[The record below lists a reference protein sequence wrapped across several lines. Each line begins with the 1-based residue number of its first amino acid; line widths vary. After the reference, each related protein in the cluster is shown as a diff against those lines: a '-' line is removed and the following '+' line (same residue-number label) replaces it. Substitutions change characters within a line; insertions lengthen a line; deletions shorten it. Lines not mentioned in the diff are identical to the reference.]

1 MSRPAGAADALS
13 SPTRSSQP
21 GGERRLSTPERIL
34 HAAAARIV
42 AGGTANLSMQDVADA
57 AGVSKGLIHY
67 HFHDK
72 ETLLTRLIEWM
83 TRESIERESATLARS
98 VPKTAVDDLWTWV
111 AGEIERGHLRV
122 LNELAQER
130 GPLISDAIRHS
141 ARAPRGC
148 GVDGGPAVRT
158 PRAST
163 TCAGA
168 AARGRDR
175 RLHRWPGDSCVARA
189 RGESPRRVRR
199 VVAVASESCR
209 VEGLAERVERRELRW
224 LPTLVGS
231 VVCTY
236 WPLSF
241 AA

>member
-1 MSRPAGAADALS
+1 MSQPAGAADALS

-42 AGGTANLSMQDVADA
+42 AAGTANLSMQDVADA

-130 GPLISDAIRHS
+130 GPLISDAIRRS
-141 ARAPRGC
+141 A
-148 GVDGGPAVRT
+148 
-158 PRAST
+158 
-163 TCAGA
+163 
-168 AARGRDR
+168 
-175 RLHRWPGDSCVARA
+175 
-189 RGESPRRVRR
+189 RVRR
-199 VVAVASESCR
+199 EAAALTVDRLFALLELRPRVPVPLLADVIVAFID
-209 VEGLAERVERRELRW
+209 GLAIHASLAPEANHRVAFDVLW
-224 LPTLVGS
+224 LSL
-231 VVCTY
+231 
-236 WPLSF
+236 LSL
-241 AA
+241 AE

>member
-1 MSRPAGAADALS
+1 LS
-13 SPTRSSQP
+13 SPTRSSPP

-42 AGGTANLSMQDVADA
+42 AAGTANLSMQDVADA

-130 GPLISDAIRHS
+130 GPLISDAVRRS
-141 ARAPRGC
+141 ARARR
-148 GVDGGPAVRT
+148 D
-158 PRAST
+158 
-163 TCAGA
+163 A
-168 AARGRDR
+168 AAVTVDR
-175 RLHRWPGDSCVARA
+175 LFALLELRPRVPVPLLADVIVAFID
-189 RGESPRRVRR
+189 
-199 VVAVASESCR
+199 
-209 VEGLAERVERRELRW
+209 GLAIHASLAPEANHRVAFDVLW
-224 LPTLVGS
+224 LSL
-231 VVCTY
+231 
-236 WPLSF
+236 LSL
-241 AA
+241 AE

>member
-141 ARAPRGC
+141 ARAR
-148 GVDGGPAVRT
+148 RE
-158 PRAST
+158 
-163 TCAGA
+163 A
-168 AARGRDR
+168 AALTVDR
-175 RLHRWPGDSCVARA
+175 LFALLELRPRVPVPLLADVIVAFID
-189 RGESPRRVRR
+189 
-199 VVAVASESCR
+199 
-209 VEGLAERVERRELRW
+209 GLAIHASLAPEANHRVAFDVLW
-224 LPTLVGS
+224 LSL
-231 VVCTY
+231 
-236 WPLSF
+236 LSL
-241 AA
+241 AE

>member
-1 MSRPAGAADALS
+1 LS
-13 SPTRSSQP
+13 SPTRSSPP

-42 AGGTANLSMQDVADA
+42 AAGTANLSMQDVADA

-130 GPLISDAIRHS
+130 GPLNSDAVRRS
-141 ARAPRGC
+141 ARARR
-148 GVDGGPAVRT
+148 D
-158 PRAST
+158 
-163 TCAGA
+163 A
-168 AARGRDR
+168 AAVTVDR
-175 RLHRWPGDSCVARA
+175 LFALLELRPRVPVPLLADVIVAFID
-189 RGESPRRVRR
+189 
-199 VVAVASESCR
+199 
-209 VEGLAERVERRELRW
+209 GLAIHASLAPEANHRVAFDVLW
-224 LPTLVGS
+224 LSL
-231 VVCTY
+231 
-236 WPLSF
+236 LSL
-241 AA
+241 AE